1 MTIIEQE
8 KTDILNL
15 ITADYN
21 YVAFFSDYDVPS
33 SLDFLDSG
41 NKNEIG
47 RVSLTNKTVSNDLF
61 SADYVLTTSDCVCP
75 TTTVATYAGNT
86 TTLFKV
92 ASSTNLKVNDR
103 IQVGTNNDRKIIAKD
118 GTNHYITVDAP
129 LNAIPTN
136 GTTVKVKISQRA
148 IIRNGTGTAYSGT
161 LVCIERYVLYKSN
174 LISKKGSI
182 TARLI

>member
-1 MTIIEQE
+1 MATIEAE
-8 KTDILNL
+8 KTDILDL
-15 ITADYN
+15 ITTDYD
-21 YVAFFSDYDVPS
+21 YIAFFSDYDIPS

-47 RVSLTNKTVSNDLF
+47 RVALSNKAVNDDLF
-61 SADYVLTTSDCVCP
+61 
-75 TTTVATYAGNT
+75 TVATYAGNT

-103 IQVGTNNDRKIIAKD
+103 IQVGENNDRKIITID
-118 GTNHYITVDAP
+118 VTNHYVTVDAP
-129 LNAIPTN
+129 LTAIPTN

-148 IIRNGTGTAYSGT
+148 ILRGGSGTAYSGT

>member
-1 MTIIEQE
+1 MATIEAE
-8 KTDILNL
+8 KTDILDL
-15 ITADYN
+15 ITTDYD
-21 YVAFFSDYDVPS
+21 YIAFFSDYDIPS

-47 RVSLTNKTVSNDLF
+47 RVALSNKAVNDDLF
-61 SADYVLTTSDCVCP
+61 TADYTLTTSDCVCP
-75 TTTVATYAGNT
+75 TTTVSTYAGNT

-103 IQVGTNNDRKIIAKD
+103 IQVGENNDRKIITID
-118 GTNHYITVDAP
+118 GANHYVTVDAP
-129 LNAIPTN
+129 LTAIPTN

-148 IIRNGTGTAYSGT
+148 ILRGGSGTAYSGT